1 MSQKNRHLGRNS
13 VREEFKLKINNKKK
27 ISEIKKLETEIKKMK
42 KLKTETIEH
51 KSSKLLGGLN
61 MVKGTTI
68 EEIKEI

>member
-1 MSQKNRHLGRNS
+1 
-13 VREEFKLKINNKKK
+13 
-27 ISEIKKLETEIKKMK
+27 MK

-61 MVKGTTI
+61 MVKGTAI